1 MQELINKFMVS
12 SPWIWVLATI
22 IIATVITIIIPKIYK
37 EVLHTFYGIKY
48 FNYYQQK
55 LSYYLA
61 LQDFKESSIKN
72 LKTTQNKEQQN
83 GKQS

>member
-1 MQELINKFMVS
+1 MQELINKFLIS
-12 SPWIWVLATI
+12 NPWIWVLAGI
-22 IIATVITIIIPKIYK
+22 ILGIVILHIIPKIYK
-37 EVLHTFYGIKY
+37 EVIGTFYNVKY

-72 LKTTQNKEQQN
+72 LKTTKEKEQQN
-83 GKQS
+83 GK

>member
-1 MQELINKFMVS
+1 MQELINKFMIS
-12 SPWIWVLATI
+12 SPWIWLLAGIILGIVVLH
-22 IIATVITIIIPKIYK
+22 IIPKIYK

-72 LKTTQNKEQQN
+72 LKATKE
-83 GKQS
+83 KEA